1 MVKARLIGIEAGY
14 ANSIAEAARRAG
26 SIVEANAAVGAR
38 LRSAITEA
46 LGILVAVTADR
57 IRNAAA

>member
-26 SIVEANAAVGAR
+26 SIVEANAAVGGAFAR
-38 LRSAITEA
+38 RSP
-46 LGILVAVTADR
+46 R
-57 IRNAAA
+57 R